1 MSTPR
6 TATHALN
13 AMQKQL
19 TMYLTRA
26 HSVSEIAKK
35 FDLTV
40 REARALIKHAIPG
53 YDLVEGP
60 RNVKNN
66 RTYMAMATLDK
77 SSMVKQ
83 EWLCS
88 MRSTQSDQPY
98 FEIQLPELVDE
109 TKVRVVL
116 FDNVGFGAPDH
127 DAKLFQRV
135 LREVQKPNTFCA
147 FNGDIIASIQSDRRG
162 KTEERDR
169 AFQDR
174 IGEFIG
180 TIKSVL
186 HKIMWAQQGCLEREA
201 ERKLGVDPMR
211 YVCNTFGI
219 PYYAQPVYVDMYWRE
234 HLFTLQAAHGQ
245 STSQTKGG
253 RENSTERFS
262 NLTGATD
269 FVVRGHIGDAMSR
282 EKPMIV
288 RDNSVPNLIARTQHM
303 IVSGG
308 FRKYWG
314 SMAAIKGQTPTSDDN
329 YALVLYPDGGCAVKS
344 IHSDPRKGGS
354 HEEQ

>member
-1 MSTPR
+1 M
-6 TATHALN
+6 N

-19 TMYLTRA
+19 TLYLTRA

-35 FDLTV
+35 FKLKI
-40 REARALIKHAIPG
+40 REARSLIQKGIPG
-53 YDLVEGP
+53 FNLVEGP
-60 RNVKNN
+60 RNARNN
-66 RTYMAMATLDK
+66 RTYIAMAALDK
-77 SSMVKQ
+77 SDTLKQ
-83 EWLCS
+83 DWLCS
-88 MRSTQSDQPY
+88 RYSSQEDQPY
-98 FEIQLPELVDE
+98 FEIQLPDLVHE
-109 TKVRVVL
+109 EKVRVVL

-135 LREVQKPNTFCA
+135 LKEVEKPNTFCA

-162 KTEERDR
+162 KPEERDL
-169 AFQDR
+169 AFQNR
-174 IGEFIG
+174 VGAFIA

-186 HKIMWAQQGCLEREA
+186 HKVMWAQQGCLEREV
-201 ERKLGVDPMR
+201 EKRLGLDPMH
-211 YVCNTFGI
+211 YVCSEFGI
-219 PYYAQPVYVDMYWRE
+219 PYYEQPVYVDMYWRG

-308 FRKYWG
+308 FRRYWG
-314 SMAAIKGQTPTSDDN
+314 SMAAVKGQTPTSDDN
-329 YALVLYPDGGCAVKS
+329 YALILYPDGGCAVKS
-344 IHSDPRKGGS
+344 IHNDSRKGVS
-354 HEEQ
+354 DEES